1 MKTNTD
7 TRVPRRS
14 WLAIA
19 GVLVGLTG
27 SVGAEQPTQAEA
39 EITAATLSA
48 QVHFAPARSKLRP
61 ETRDA
66 LRQLAEVM
74 LQSPALRVRID
85 GHCDGQASDFYNLP
99 LAFKRALNVKRFL
112 QRHGVAP
119 DRLVIAAYSEDRP
132 LASNETREGRAQ
144 NRRVAL
150 ALEVATPDP
159 DAQLASAERETD
171 AEREREAGGT
181 H

>member
-1 MKTNTD
+1 MPQ
-7 TRVPRRS
+7 RIWVG
-14 WLAIA
+14 LAIA
-19 GVLVGLTG
+19 GVLAGMAG
-27 SVGAEQPTQAEA
+27 RARAEQPAQTQAQA

-61 ETRDA
+61 ETRQV

-74 LQSPALRVRID
+74 LQSPTLRVRID
-85 GHCDGQASDFYNLP
+85 GHCDGQGSDFYNLP

-112 QRHGVAP
+112 LRHGVAA
-119 DRLVIAAYSEDRP
+119 DRLVIGGYSEERP
-132 LASNETREGRAQ
+132 LASNDTRTGRAE

-159 DAQLASAERETD
+159 DDQVADADRDTD

>member
-1 MKTNTD
+1 M
-7 TRVPRRS
+7 PRRS
-14 WLAIA
+14 WVGLVIA
-19 GVLVGLTG
+19 GVLVGM
-27 SVGAEQPTQAEA
+27 VGPVRAEQPARTQAEA

-48 QVHFAPARSKLRP
+48 QVHFGPARSKLRP
-61 ETRDA
+61 ETRQV

-74 LQSPALRVRID
+74 LQSPSLRVRID
-85 GHCDGQASDFYNLP
+85 GHCDGQGSDFYNLP

-112 QRHGVAP
+112 VRHGVAP
-119 DRLVIAAYSEDRP
+119 DRLVIGGYSEERP
-132 LASNETREGRAQ
+132 LASNDTRAGRAE

-159 DAQLASAERETD
+159 DEQVASADRETD